1 MSLMRSERIAIIDD
15 DSDVRETARLV
26 LKRRFAQVTAS
37 NSPAALVETLGA
49 APPLD
54 AVLLD
59 MNFSRGDDT
68 GADGLAWIDRLLDK
82 DPQLSVVCFTA
93 YGDIDLAVESMRR
106 GAVDFVVKPWEN
118 ERLVATMRSAVEL
131 SRTRR
136 EAGEGRERVRELARP
151 PSATPIVA
159 RSQAFRQALTLA
171 QRVAPTDASVLIL
184 GENGVGKEVIAR
196 EIHRLSNRADE
207 PFVAIDLGALPDT
220 LAESELFG
228 HRKGGFT
235 DARTDRAGRVVAA
248 DGGTLFLDEI
258 GNASPTLQQKLL
270 TLLER
275 REITPVGD
283 DRSRSIDVR
292 IIAATNLT
300 RSQLAQ
306 PQRFRTDLLYRLNT
320 VEILVPPLRERR
332 EDIPALIEQFSA
344 EFSRKYGKPSR
355 VPNLQAMQAL
365 AKHEWPG
372 NVRALRHAVER
383 ATILAQGD
391 AFALS
396 DFALK
401 PATVDDPLAETGEP
415 PTLEALEKAAIAA
428 ALQRHKGNA
437 SHAAAELGLTRQSL
451 YRRMSKHGL

>member
-1 MSLMRSERIAIIDD
+1 MRSERIAIVDD
-15 DSDVRETARLV
+15 DGDVREAARLV

-37 NSPAALVETLGA
+37 NSPAALVETMGA

-59 MNFSRGDDT
+59 MNFTRGDDS
-68 GADGLAWIDRLLDK
+68 GADGLAWIDRLLDR
-82 DPQLSVVCFTA
+82 DPDLSVVCFTA

-106 GAVDFVVKPWEN
+106 GACDFVVKPWEN

-151 PSATPIVA
+151 PSAPPIVA
-159 RSQAFRQALTLA
+159 RSTAFRQVLSLA
-171 QRVAPTDASVLIL
+171 QRVAPTEASVLIL

-196 EIHRLSNRADE
+196 EIHRLSSRANE

-235 DARTDRAGRVVAA
+235 DAKSDRVGRVAAA

-258 GNASPTLQQKLL
+258 ANASSTLQQKLL

-275 REITPVGD
+275 REITPVGS
-283 DRSRSIDVR
+283 DRPRAIDVR
-292 IIAATNLT
+292 IIAATNAT
-300 RSQLAQ
+300 RSQLSS
-306 PQRFRTDLLYRLNT
+306 PQKFRADLLYRLNT
-320 VEILVPPLRERR
+320 VELLVPPLRERL
-332 EDIPALIEQFSA
+332 EDISALVEQFA
-344 EFSRKYGKPSR
+344 GEFARKYGKPR
-355 VPNLQAMQAL
+355 RLPNSAAMSAL
-365 AKHEWPG
+365 IAHDWPG

-383 ATILAQGD
+383 ATILAQGE
-391 AFALS
+391 ALGLA
-396 DFALK
+396 DFALNSTA
-401 PATVDDPLAETGEP
+401 PEDTATAGGNPV
-415 PTLEALEKAAIAA
+415 TLEALERSAIAT
-428 ALQRHKGNA
+428 ALERHKGNA
-437 SHAAAELGLTRQSL
+437 SQAAAELGITRQSL
-451 YRRMSKHGL
+451 YRRMSKHGV

>member
-1 MSLMRSERIAIIDD
+1 MRSERIAIVDD
-15 DSDVRETARLV
+15 DGDVREAARLV

-59 MNFSRGDDT
+59 MNFTRGDDS
-68 GADGLAWIDRLLDK
+68 GADGLAWIDRLLDR
-82 DPQLSVVCFTA
+82 DPYLSVVCFTA

-106 GAVDFVVKPWEN
+106 GACDFVVKPWEN

-136 EAGEGRERVRELARP
+136 DAGAGRERVRELARP
-151 PSATPIVA
+151 LSSAPPIVA
-159 RSQAFRQALTLA
+159 RSAAFRQALSLA
-171 QRVAPTDASVLIL
+171 HRVAPTEASVLIL

-196 EIHRLSNRADE
+196 EIHRLSNRANE

-235 DARTDRAGRVVAA
+235 DAKSDRVGRVAAA
-248 DGGTLFLDEI
+248 DGGTLFLDEVA
-258 GNASPTLQQKLL
+258 NASATLQQKLL

-275 REITPVGD
+275 REITPVGAD
-283 DRSRSIDVR
+283 QPRSIDVR
-292 IIAATNLT
+292 VIAATNAS
-300 RSQLAQ
+300 RAQLAS
-306 PQRFRTDLLYRLNT
+306 PQTFRADLLYRLNT
-320 VEILVPPLRERR
+320 VEILVPPLRERLD
-332 EDIPALIEQFSA
+332 DIPALIEQFA
-344 EFSRKYGKPSR
+344 REFSKKYGKPLRLPS
-355 VPNLQAMQAL
+355 PAAMAAL
-365 AKHEWPG
+365 IAHDWPG

-383 ATILAQGD
+383 ATILAQGE
-391 AFALS
+391 ALTLA

-401 PATVDDPLAETGEP
+401 SAAPDGAPTESGSPV
-415 PTLEALEKAAIAA
+415 TLEALERAAIAA
-428 ALQRHKGNA
+428 ALERHKGNA
-437 SHAAAELGLTRQSL
+437 SHAAAELGITRQSL
-451 YRRMSKHGL
+451 YRRMSKHDI